1 VSLDPI
7 PHDRAVVDRIV
18 DNRHATL
25 LRGPDEVEL
34 IVAAAS
40 LPADATEGTWLVLNR
55 VDTEWRVIDTDHQMT
70 SERRRDLE
78 GRLDQ
83 IRANRRGDRF
93 SR

>member
-1 VSLDPI
+1 MSLDPI

-70 SERRRDLE
+70 SEHRRDLE